1 MPDGE
6 LHQEDKADAV
16 MVIISETSFILIVFY
31 LSVNIALYNK

>member
-6 LHQEDKADAV
+6 LHQEDKADAA
-16 MVIISETSFILIVFY
+16 IISETSFILIVFY